1 MPIPHFGLAMSVP
14 EFHAL
19 AERVRAAGVKFIIEP
34 HIRFVGQPGE
44 QVRMQFFSVRWSSS
58 TERPSSSDLFV
69 STNRVVSE
77 FKLYLNSWTMLMCSG
92 PCSSKTAVATR

>member
-1 MPIPHFGLAMSVP
+1 VPVPHFGLALTVP

-44 QVRMQFFSVRWSSS
+44 QVCIIVYCFVLVR
-58 TERPSSSDLFV
+58 
-69 STNRVVSE
+69 
-77 FKLYLNSWTMLMCSG
+77 
-92 PCSSKTAVATR
+92 

>member
-1 MPIPHFGLAMSVP
+1 VPIPHFGLAMSVP

-44 QVRMQFFSVRWSSS
+44 QVRIQFFSVRWSSAG
-58 TERPSSSDLFV
+58 RPNSSDQPII
-69 STNRVVSE
+69 SG
-77 FKLYLNSWTMLMCSG
+77 FKSYLNSWTMLMCSG